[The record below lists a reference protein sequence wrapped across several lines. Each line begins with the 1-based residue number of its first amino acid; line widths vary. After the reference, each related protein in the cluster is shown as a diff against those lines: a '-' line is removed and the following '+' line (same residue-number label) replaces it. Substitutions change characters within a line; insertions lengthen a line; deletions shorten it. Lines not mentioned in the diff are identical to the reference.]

1 MALTHWKKL
10 TSRELFR
17 NPWWTYR
24 MDTVELPG
32 GREGEY
38 HYVHTGGSVMLVP
51 VRSDGRIVMVRQF
64 RYLDNRISLEFPAG
78 GVREGEDPDVTA
90 HKELVEETGFD
101 GAIERIGCFSPC
113 NGIVDEI
120 THVYLA
126 RDLSASSRYSK
137 DDTEEFEILALTP
150 DEIDRAI
157 RANEI
162 YDGMTM
168 AAWALA
174 RGRLFCL

>member
-51 VRSDGRIVMVRQF
+51 VHSDGRIV
-64 RYLDNRISLEFPAG
+64 
-78 GVREGEDPDVTA
+78 
-90 HKELVEETGFD
+90 D
-101 GAIERIGCFSPC
+101 GPPVPLPG
-113 NGIVDEI
+113 
-120 THVYLA
+120 
-126 RDLSASSRYSK
+126 
-137 DDTEEFEILALTP
+137 
-150 DEIDRAI
+150 
-157 RANEI
+157 
-162 YDGMTM
+162 
-168 AAWALA
+168 
-174 RGRLFCL
+174 